1 MKKAPKIFPSLPWP
15 YSIPFLS
22 VLHQNKAFHGFR
34 KKGQRSIVEQYRSRI
49 CPGTTINITIK
60 STKF

>member
-34 KKGQRSIVEQYRSRI
+34 KKGQRSIVEH
-49 CPGTTINITIK
+49 NIDLEYALVLL
-60 STKF
+60 